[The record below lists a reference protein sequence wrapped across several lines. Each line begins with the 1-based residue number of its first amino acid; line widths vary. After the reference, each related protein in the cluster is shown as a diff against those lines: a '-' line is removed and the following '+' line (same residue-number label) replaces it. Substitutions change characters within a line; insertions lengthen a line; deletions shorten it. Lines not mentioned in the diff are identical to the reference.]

1 MSNQLFNNKDNK
13 NTDKK
18 NSMNNAI
25 KFSLIYAAIAIFM
38 IYMYQSFL
46 STQKTTIS
54 YSKFKQLVLQDKV
67 KSCTLSDKYIKGVF
81 TEDGVKKQFVAV
93 AVNDPDLVKQ
103 LQKHNVS
110 FSGTISN
117 TWLSNLIFGWILPFG
132 FLFFIWW
139 LMSKKM
145 KGASGGLFG
154 FGKGRY
160 KIYTHEKPD
169 VKFSDVAGVDEAKQE
184 IEDIVDFLKDPIKF
198 QRLGGRMPKGVLL
211 VGAPGTGKTLLAKAT
226 AGEAN
231 VPFLSISGSEFI
243 EMFVGVGASRVRD
256 MFSEAKKLAPCIIFI
271 DEIDTIGKSRA
282 MGAMTSNDER
292 EQTLNQLLAEMD
304 GFDSSTVGVIIMA
317 ATNRPEVLDPALMRP
332 GRFDKQVVVDKPD
345 VKGREAILKVHA
357 KDIILSDDIDFEKI
371 AHLTPGFVGADL
383 GNIVNESALLAVKDN
398 SDAVHMK
405 HFEEAI
411 ERQIAGLQKKN
422 MVIREDEKKRV
433 SYHESGHAIV
443 AYMLPGA
450 DPVHKIS
457 IIPRGLAALGY
468 TQQLPTEE
476 RYLITKS
483 DMLDKLTVLFGGR
496 AAEEIIFKDVSTG
509 AQNDLSRATDI
520 ARAIVTQFGMSDKL
534 GLTVFEK
541 PGASKYLTS
550 EGIVTEKEN
559 ISEKTQEIIDS
570 EISKIM
576 GECYTKAKDILSGN
590 RDKLEK
596 LSSTLRDKELV
607 NENEFKA
614 IMEGNSENK

>member
-1 MSNQLFNNKDNK
+1 MSNQFFNNKIDQNDNK
-13 NTDKK
+13 K
-18 NSMNNAI
+18 NRTNNAI
-25 KFSLIYAAIAIFM
+25 KFFLVYAAIAIFM

-46 STQKTTIS
+46 SSQKTTLS

-81 TEDGVKKQFVAV
+81 TEDGSRKKFITI

-103 LQKHNVS
+103 LQKHNVD
-110 FSGTISN
+110 FSGTVSN
-117 TWLSNLIFGWILPFG
+117 TWLTNLILGWILPFG

-160 KIYTHEKPD
+160 KIYTHERPD
-169 VKFSDVAGVDEAKQE
+169 VKFSDVAGEDEAKQE
-184 IEDIVDFLKDPIKF
+184 IEDVVDFLKDPVKF

-231 VPFLSISGSEFI
+231 VPFLNISGSEFI

-256 MFSEAKKLAPCIIFI
+256 MFSEAKKLAPCIVFI
-271 DEIDTIGKSRA
+271 DEIDAIGKSRA
-282 MGAMTSNDER
+282 MGVVTSNDER

-304 GFDSSTVGVIIMA
+304 GFDSTVGVVIMA

-345 VKGREAILKVHA
+345 VKGREAILEVHA
-357 KDIILSDDIDFEKI
+357 KDIVLGDDVDFEKI

-383 GNIVNESALLAVKDN
+383 ANVVNEAALLAVKDN
-398 SDAVHMK
+398 SDAVHMN

-422 MVIREDEKKRV
+422 RVIRGDEKKRV

-476 RYLITKS
+476 KYLITKS
-483 DMLDKLTVLFGGR
+483 EMLDKLTVLFGGR

-520 ARAIVTQFGMSDKL
+520 ARAIVTQFGMSEKL
-534 GLTVFEK
+534 GLPVFEK

-576 GECYTKAKDILSGN
+576 NECYNKAKNILNNN

-596 LSSTLRDKELV
+596 LSSVLLDKELV
-607 NENEFKA
+607 NEDEFKA
-614 IMEGNSENK
+614 IMEGDNENK